1 MYSRDKIIAVM
12 QEIYDESKSIAPYV
26 VIAQPRRNLAE
37 TAAQN
42 FDGYDGLHIDLMGF
56 SHGFCNIGGE
66 KVDVARNYLIEQALE
81 SGAKYMLFVGEDTVL
96 PYDAFKVLHKT
107 AEENPGAIV
116 TGVYYIKC
124 SDAMIMVRNGDWI
137 TIPNVDPGQLI
148 EAWQTGMDAMLI
160 PIQVLKDMK
169 AEAPDLPFCCIGNNV
184 DGPKGVIPFIG
195 EDNFFVHRLH
205 KRGTKL
211 LVNTDVQCLHMDL
224 ATGMYTAHPSID
236 LKNYYTNIKPT
247 RPLTLDDKDFIDR
260 RWHDRLPEGTGA
272 KSDYPQFIK
281 DLMEKGEPIRFNMGC
296 GPDRRPGYIGIDKHS
311 DRADI
316 RQDLFKVSLPENCA
330 DEILASHVI
339 EHLPQHRAPEILTKW
354 LNTLKPGGKI
364 IMEQPDL
371 EELCKDFVSQE
382 GVDKHMTAMYIYG
395 AIVTSEMRFEGPV
408 DNEVMEK
415 GVLSPHLW
423 GYTPKTLSDLMEAVG
438 YKDIKVL
445 PPQGQHPG
453 KNFRLEAMKEA
464 A

>member
-1 MYSRDKIIAVM
+1 VYNRDRIIEVM

-26 VIAQPRRNLAE
+26 LIAQPRRDLAE

-56 SHGFCNIGGE
+56 SHGFVHIGGE
-66 KVDVARNYLIEQALE
+66 KVDVARNYLIEQALT
-81 SGAKYMLFVGEDTVL
+81 SGAKYLLFIGEDTVL
-96 PYDAFKVLHKT
+96 PYNGFKVLHET
-107 AEENPGAIV
+107 AEKNPDAVV

-148 EAWQTGMDAMLI
+148 EAWQTGMDVMMI
-160 PIQVLKDMK
+160 PISLLQKMKD
-169 AEAPDLPFCCIGNNV
+169 EAPDLPFTCIGSQI

-224 ATGMYTAHPSID
+224 ASGMYTAHPSVD

-260 RWHDRLPEGTGA
+260 RWHDRLPEGTGSYKSVIA
-272 KSDYPQFIK
+272 KLLEEGQPIK
-281 DLMEKGEPIRFNMGC
+281 FNMGC
-296 GPDRRPGYIGIDKHS
+296 GRDRIDGYLGVDMHS
-311 DRADI
+311 DTADI
-316 RQDLFKVSLPENCA
+316 KQDIMKLDLPEQCA

-339 EHLPQHRAPEILTKW
+339 EHIPQHRASKVLEKW
-354 LNTLKPGGKI
+354 LATLKDGGMLV
-364 IMEQPDL
+364 METPDL
-371 EELCKDFVSQE
+371 AGLCKDYLEQD
-382 GVDKHMTAMYIYG
+382 GADQQMTAMCIYG
-395 AIVTSEMRFEGPV
+395 AHV
-408 DNEVMEK
+408 DRITPETQEK
-415 GVLSPHLW
+415 GALSPHLW
-423 GYTPKTLSDLMEAVG
+423 GYTPKSLADLCTAVG
-438 YKDIKVL
+438 FKDIKIL
-445 PPQGQHPG
+445 PVEGQHPG
-453 KNFRLEAMKEA
+453 KNFRLEAVK
-464 A
+464 

>member
-1 MYSRDKIIAVM
+1 VYNRDKIITVM

-26 VIAQPRRNLAE
+26 VIAQPRRDLNE

-96 PYDAFKVLHKT
+96 PYNAFKVLHET
-107 AEENPGAIV
+107 AEKNPGAIV

-124 SDAMIMVRNGDWI
+124 SDAMIMIRNGDWI

-148 EAWQTGMDAMLI
+148 DAWQTGMDAMLI
-160 PIQVLKDMK
+160 PIDVLKAMK
-169 AEAPDLPFCCIGNNV
+169 EEAPEIPFCCIGNNV

-205 KRGTKL
+205 KRGTPL

-224 ATGMYTAHPSID
+224 ASGMYTAHPSVD

-260 RWHDRLPEGTGA
+260 RWHDRLPKGSGEQRAYASIIEKMLEEG
-272 KSDYPQFIK
+272 Q
-281 DLMEKGEPIRFNMGC
+281 EIRFNMGC
-296 GPDRRPGYIGIDKHS
+296 GVERLPGYLGVDKNS

-316 RQDLFKVSLPENCA
+316 RMDVFELSLPENCA
-330 DEILASHVI
+330 EEVLASHFI

-354 LNTLKPGGKI
+354 RDALKPGGRLVI
-364 IMEQPDL
+364 ETPDL
-371 EELCKDFVSQE
+371 DALCKEFVENQ
-382 GVDKHMTAMYIYG
+382 GTDKHMTAAAIFG
-395 AIVTSEMRFEGPV
+395 AFAENSDDP
-408 DNEVMEK
+408 EVKEK
-415 GVLSPHLW
+415 GALSPHLW
-423 GYTPKTLSDLMEAVG
+423 GYTPDTLKDLVEAVG
-438 YKDIKVL
+438 FSNVHIL
-445 PPQGQHPG
+445 PAKGQHPG
-453 KNFRLEAMKEA
+453 KNFRLEAIKEA

>member
-1 MYSRDKIIAVM
+1 VYNRDKIIATM

-26 VIAQPRRNLAE
+26 VIAQPRRNLEE

-42 FDGYDGLHIDLMGF
+42 FDGYEGLHIDLMGF

-81 SGAKYMLFVGEDTVL
+81 SGAKYLFFIGEDTVI
-96 PYDAFKVLHKT
+96 PYDGFKVLHET
-107 AEENPGAIV
+107 AEKNPGAIV

-124 SDAMIMVRNGDWI
+124 SDAMIMVRHNDWI

-148 EAWQTGMDAMLI
+148 QAWQTGMDAMLI
-160 PIQVLKDMK
+160 PIQILKDMK

-224 ATGMYTAHPSID
+224 ASGMYTAHPSVD
-236 LKNYYTNIKPT
+236 LKKYYTNIKPT

-272 KSDYPQFIK
+272 NAGYGAIINRLIEEGQPVK
-281 DLMEKGEPIRFNMGC
+281 FNMGC
-296 GPDRRPGYIGIDKHS
+296 GMTRIPGYIGVDKHS

-316 RQDLFKVSLPENCA
+316 RKDVLELTLPENCA
-330 DEILASHVI
+330 EEILASHVI

-354 LNTLKPGGKI
+354 KSALKPGGKLVL
-364 IMEQPDL
+364 ETPDL
-371 EELCKDFVSQE
+371 EALCKEFISQD
-382 GVDKHMTAMYIYG
+382 GVEKHMTAAAIFG
-395 AIVTSEMRFEGPV
+395 AYVENP
-408 DNEVMEK
+408 DDPEVKEK
-415 GVLSPHLW
+415 GALSPHLW
-423 GYTPKTLSDLMEAVG
+423 GYTPNTLKDLVEAVG
-438 YKDIKVL
+438 FTNVHIL
-445 PPQGQHPG
+445 PAQGEHPG
-453 KNFRLEAMKEA
+453 KNFRLEAIKEA